1 MSWLFLSLATALAN
15 ALEVTTVK
23 RFFSGLSISR
33 TVAPPMAY
41 SLPLFLLT
49 LPFVEPASIKP
60 GFWTTLAILLPF
72 NILGYFM
79 SLRAVTISP
88 LSLTMPFQ
96 ALTPM
101 AVLLTGFLI
110 LGELPSLPG
119 ACGILGIAVGSYV
132 LGIGSGP
139 GKSLLSPIRAVLKE
153 RGSVY
158 MILAAILFGLTAVL
172 GKKLLQES
180 SPVTAGLTLLITQN
194 ALVVAAL
201 LALKK
206 IRPRDLLRQ
215 PAASAAAGALL
226 YCHVVFHFS
235 AIALAPAAYMIS
247 IKRLS
252 SVFSVIF
259 GGLVFKEEHIA
270 PRLFGAALMTAG
282 AAVIAIWG

>member
-1 MSWLFLSLATALAN
+1 MTWLFLSLATALIS

-33 TVAPPMAY
+33 TVAHPMAAG
-41 SLPLFLLT
+41 
-49 LPFVEPASIKP
+49 PANIQP

-72 NILGYFM
+72 NILAYFL

-96 ALTPM
+96 ALTPV
-101 AVLLTGFLI
+101 AVLFTGFLI
-110 LGELPSLPG
+110 LDELPSLPG
-119 ACGILGIAVGSYV
+119 LCGILGIAVGSYV
-132 LGIGSGP
+132 LGIGSGQ
-139 GKSLLSPIRAVLKE
+139 GKSLLSPIRAVLRE
-153 RGSVY
+153 RGAVY
-158 MILAAILFGLTAVL
+158 MILAAILFGLTSVL
-172 GKKLLQES
+172 GKKLLKES
-180 SPVTAGLTLLITQN
+180 APIFAGLSLLIIQN

-201 LALKK
+201 FIMKK
-206 IRPRDLLRQ
+206 IDLRELARAPFQ
-215 PAASAAAGALL
+215 SALAGALL
-226 YCHVVFHFS
+226 YGHIIFHFS

-270 PRLFGAALMTAG
+270 ARLVGAALMTAG